1 MVMVG
6 PGMISCLTCN
16 SNFVVFENAV
26 VEKMESL
33 EELYLIAD

>member
-6 PGMISCLTCN
+6 PGMVSCLTCN
-16 SNFVVFENAV
+16 SNFAVFENAL